1 MSEIYSKMRVLVVD
15 DVAMMRLTI
24 RNFLNGFGC
33 TDILEAC
40 NGELAWQ
47 QLTTAAPPINFVLA
61 DVRMPESDG
70 ISFLKRMRAD
80 ERYMSLPVIMVTA
93 EGETN
98 SIIEALDAGASMY
111 LIKPVQAEVLNDA
124 IRTVLARNA

>member
-1 MSEIYSKMRVLVVD
+1 MSDIYSGMRVLVVD

-24 RNFLNGFGC
+24 RNFLKGFGC
-33 TDILEAC
+33 TDILEAS

-47 QLTTAAPPINFVLA
+47 QLTTASPPVHLVLS

-80 ERYMSLPVIMVTA
+80 QRYVTLPVIMVTA
-93 EGETN
+93 EGETH

-111 LIKPVQAEVLNDA
+111 VVKPVQAEAIDEA
-124 IRTVLARNA
+124 IRTVIARNS